1 VNRLRT
7 YQRDGLVFDVRDEGP
22 ADGDVVVLL
31 HGFPQDASAWD
42 AVVPHLHAAGLR
54 TLAPDQRGY
63 SPGARPAGREAYRL
77 QEMVSDTLVL
87 LDAAGAERAHLVG
100 HDWGGG
106 VVWAATARHPE
117 RFTSAVVVSTPHPAA
132 IGYATTHSTQA
143 LRSWYM
149 ALFQL
154 PVVPELVV
162 PPGLGYALRA
172 SGLPADRA
180 EHYMARMREPGAF
193 SAALGWYRALG
204 RGFARAL
211 PRVLDPRALLSRTP
225 AAPPPGGHAQWEGP
239 TTYIWGRH
247 DVALGRAAAE
257 RTGRFVRGDYRF
269 IEVDAGH
276 WLPETHPTEVADAI
290 LERAAGGRRPHADGP
305 APAR

>member
-7 YQRDGLVFDVRDEGP
+7 YQRDGLVFDVHDEGP
-22 ADGDVVVLL
+22 VDGVVVVLL

-42 AVVPHLHAAGLR
+42 RVVPHLHAAGLR

-63 SPGARPAGREAYRL
+63 SPGARPAGREAYLLREL
-77 QEMVSDTLVL
+77 CADTLAL
-87 LDAAGAERAHLVG
+87 LDAAGVERAHIVG

-106 VVWAATARHPE
+106 VVWSVTARSPR
-117 RFTSAVVVSTPHPAA
+117 RFRSAVVVSTPHPAA
-132 IGYATTHSTQA
+132 VGYAMTHSTQA

-193 SAALGWYRALG
+193 PAALGWYRAFGLG
-204 RGFARAL
+204 IARAL
-211 PRVLDPRALLSRTP
+211 PRMLARRTIPGRTSPASRAER
-225 AAPPPGGHAQWEGP
+225 AGWEGP

-257 RTGRFVRGDYRF
+257 RTGRYVRGDYRF
-269 IEVDAGH
+269 VELDGGH
-276 WLPETHPTEVADAI
+276 WLPETRPVDVAEAI
-290 LERAAGGRRPHADGP
+290 LERAAVGI
-305 APAR
+305 